1 MKAAQACSNE
11 TKDLHLPYRLTGT
24 GPEID
29 HNSERSNPLGPPG
42 FNSNGVFSTLLA
54 CMGVTATHPAIKSQP
69 GSGQLILS
77 PSRIQEIRQQY
88 QPAAPGDQIP
98 LPRPRPQIRGDV
110 PSGQPDEETSVTP

>member
-1 MKAAQACSNE
+1 M
-11 TKDLHLPYRLTGT
+11 LGT

-29 HNSERSNPLGPPG
+29 RMSESNAPLGPPG

-54 CMGVTATHPAIKSQP
+54 CMGVIPTHPAIKQP

-88 QPAAPGDQIP
+88 QPASPGDRIP
-98 LPRPRPQIRGDV
+98 LPPPRPQIRGDNS
-110 PSGQPDEETSVTP
+110 SGSQPAIPGQGYEETSATPG